1 MFERPA
7 HNQSDLKI
15 ECDAEY
21 EGGTIGS
28 TEGAMSFISQQTSFV
43 FISKTKQ
50 AISPLM
56 DIFFMCGE
64 NKLFSAT
71 PAEQI
76 FFKSSPA
83 FLMVSPWQV
92 TGSWPIHFWLKINV
106 ALTYEIRSY
115 VSLISV
121 MSVTPI

>member
-56 DIFFMCGE
+56 DIFFYVWW
-64 NKLFSAT
+64 
-71 PAEQI
+71 EQT
-76 FFKSSPA
+76 FFCNTASYRVVA
-83 FLMVSPWQV
+83 NTFLV
-92 TGSWPIHFWLKINV
+92 KN
-106 ALTYEIRSY
+106 
-115 VSLISV
+115 
-121 MSVTPI
+121 